1 MIKNLFLAYGATFL
15 LGAGLGWGITLAAN
29 RQDLVGIYSAAC
41 ILGALFGLT
50 ELVSRYRDEPVRAL
64 WSWAALLYILIN
76 ALASA
81 FALNLIRVFGWL
93 DEPGAIGMQTL
104 YKEVLLAAFGAMAL
118 FRSSLFI
125 VRLGNADVGFGPV
138 FILQILLG
146 ATDRAVDRQRGQSR
160 SSEVSNIMAE
170 VSFEKAKEIL
180 PSYCLALM
188 QNLPKEEQESLAQVV
203 ATISTTSISD
213 ATIANRQKAVLLGLA
228 LMNVIGTDLLE
239 QAVKSLGDDIKID
252 SRAAAALPGNVTPA

>member
-1 MIKNLFLAYGATFL
+1 MIKNLFLAYGTTFI
-15 LGAGLGWGITLAAN
+15 LGLVLGWGITLAAN

-50 ELVSRYRDEPVRAL
+50 ELVSRYRDEPTRAL
-64 WSWAALLYILIN
+64 WSWAAIFYILIN

-81 FALNLIRVFGWL
+81 LALNLIHVFRWVADDNAL
-93 DEPGAIGMQTL
+93 PMQIS
-104 YKEVLLAAFGAMAL
+104 YKEVLLAGFGAMAL

-125 VRLGNADVGFGPV
+125 IRLGNVDVGFGPV

-146 ATDRAVDRQRGQSR
+146 AADRAVDRQRGRSR

-170 VSFEKAKEIL
+170 VSFDKAKEIL

-188 QNLPKEEQESLAQVV
+188 QNLPKEEQEALAQVV
-203 ATISTTSISD
+203 ATISNTSISD
-213 ATIANRQKAVLLGLA
+213 ATVANRQKSVLLGLA

-239 QAVKSLGDDIKID
+239 QAVKSLGSDIKIGLPD
-252 SRAAAALPGNVTPA
+252 EPAALPD